1 MKLIIEYGKG
11 KNLITVN
18 GVESISQ
25 LPFGL
30 LITFTDND
38 TYTLDTQKLYFKLHD
53 DHPEENKIIEF
64 FDQESKK
71 LGISKIELLKICISC
86 YAIARRLK

>member
-1 MKLIIEYGKG
+1 MKILIEYGNG
-11 KNLITVN
+11 KNLITIN

-38 TYTLDTQKLYFKLHD
+38 TYTLDTQKLHSLEVLPD
-53 DHPEENKIIEF
+53 
-64 FDQESKK
+64 
-71 LGISKIELLKICISC
+71 
-86 YAIARRLK
+86 A

>member
-1 MKLIIEYGKG
+1 MKLLIEYGKG
-11 KNLITVN
+11 KNLITIN

-38 TYTLDTQKLYFKLHD
+38 TYTLDTQKLYSLEVLPD
-53 DHPEENKIIEF
+53 
-64 FDQESKK
+64 
-71 LGISKIELLKICISC
+71 
-86 YAIARRLK
+86 A